1 MNKFKELTRL
11 WIDKYSKIDMIKYI
25 TTVTCF
31 LVKLKLRYCCAISL
45 LCVISRCPISLIMFM
60 SRGLTTDSSILQ
72 LVTLLTRR
80 PNLKYGENC
89 QIGQLQYLIQG

>member
-25 TTVTCF
+25 TTVTRF

-45 LCVISRCPISLIMFM
+45 LCVISRCPISLIM
-60 SRGLTTDSSILQ
+60 SRGLTTDSSILH

-80 PNLKYGENC
+80 PNLKYGKNC

>member
-1 MNKFKELTRL
+1 
-11 WIDKYSKIDMIKYI
+11 MIKYI
-25 TTVTCF
+25 PTVRHF
-31 LVKLKLRYCCAISL
+31 LLKLKLRYCSAISL
-45 LCVISRCPISLIMFM
+45 LYVISRYPISLIMFM

-89 QIGQLQYLIQG
+89 PIGQLQYLIQG

>member
-25 TTVTCF
+25 TTVTRF

-45 LCVISRCPISLIMFM
+45 LYVTLIMFM
-60 SRGLTTDSSILQ
+60 SRGLTTFIDIAVSNSF
-72 LVTLLTRR
+72 
-80 PNLKYGENC
+80 N
-89 QIGQLQYLIQG
+89 